1 MRRFLVVTGMVVV
14 LGLASVQ
21 VASAR
26 NIGNFNVTV
35 GALQGTATTNNLT
48 KVRANIDGV
57 VNASGGV
64 GAGRTVSARVE
75 RSSGGLNGSY
85 VSFTSYERRRL
96 PNLIGANVVT
106 RMRLRNQLTAT
117 VSVQAQG
124 TWSPDHQ

>member
-1 MRRFLVVTGMVVV
+1 MKKFLVSTGIVVI

-21 VASAR
+21 VVSAR

-35 GALQGTATTNNLT
+35 GAVQGTSTTNNLT
-48 KVRANIDGV
+48 KVSAEIDGV

-64 GAGRTVSARVE
+64 GADRTVSARVE

-85 VSFTSYERRRL
+85 VSFTSHERRRL
-96 PNLIGANVVT
+96 PNSIGSNVVT
-106 RMRLRNQLTAT
+106 RMRVRNQLTAT
-117 VSVQAQG
+117 VSVQVQG